1 MPLEA
6 HRRSDRKLVVI
17 VRDPQHHLPERLVAH
32 LFGQDAGF
40 FGAPAPMFRVAKI
53 MRGIGHGRT
62 ITWASASVFR
72 QRAPGAFA
80 EAVEA
85 FWVWGCRRHQTVPL
99 ERKKCPFYGP

>member
-1 MPLEA
+1 MEDARPGHSVAVPLEA

-17 VRDPQHHLPERLVAH
+17 VRDPQHHLSGRFVAH
-32 LFGQDAGF
+32 LLGQDAGF

-72 QRAPGAFA
+72 QGAPGAFA
-80 EAVEA
+80 DAMEA
-85 FWVWGCRRHQTVPL
+85 FCVLGWG
-99 ERKKCPFYGP
+99 Y